1 MSQALD
7 QLIDRV
13 LRSLDITS
21 FIAATTLDDRVD
33 VVLRAAPMRLYSHQ
47 LAEVWAGLIA
57 QHSAS
62 LGAPLVRALVR
73 EMLQL
78 SPHHD
83 RAESVYRAIMSP
95 QDALLDAAEPVFMIA
110 SCERYLDKARGLR
123 QQLQALGARA
133 LILTGQASL
142 LDTEWHDEGLTV
154 PVADTY
160 EALPLKVATGIAAI
174 VGRFGPCTVV
184 KIDDDCQPTADFK
197 VSRFM
202 QLGTQHDYVGVP
214 IQDPCHDRLWH
225 HGKTSRPMGA
235 YTRRYLG
242 PWARGACYLL
252 GQRAS
257 AQIAREVTFFPGE
270 FSCEYYEDKAV
281 GDCLRRHDIALSSL
295 PGDAAWGITFDMTER
310 PVSARSQAQ
319 APSVQSGESP
329 APAVASAST
338 DASRARIPKVLHLTW
353 VGDDSRRP
361 NNCIQTWIDQNPTWT
376 VKVWGN
382 EDLAQQ
388 EWVNARH
395 IKEMW
400 NRELN
405 GVADLMRWEIL
416 YNEGGIVVDAD
427 SVCVRPLDD
436 WILEADAI
444 ACWENEITRPR
455 LIGCNMIGAVP
466 QNPFIGQIIQDLHQL
481 PTVIHDMAWKTVGPL
496 CITQAYFKYR
506 YTGLTILPSH
516 FFIPDHFS
524 GVHYQG
530 SGIVYAKQEWA
541 STHQSYDT
549 LHLKNVA

>member
-1 MSQALD
+1 M
-7 QLIDRV
+7 
-13 LRSLDITS
+13 
-21 FIAATTLDDRVD
+21 
-33 VVLRAAPMRLYSHQ
+33 
-47 LAEVWAGLIA
+47 
-57 QHSAS
+57 
-62 LGAPLVRALVR
+62 
-73 EMLQL
+73 
-78 SPHHD
+78 
-83 RAESVYRAIMSP
+83 
-95 QDALLDAAEPVFMIA
+95 
-110 SCERYLDKARGLR
+110 
-123 QQLQALGARA
+123 
-133 LILTGQASL
+133 
-142 LDTEWHDEGLTV
+142 
-154 PVADTY
+154 
-160 EALPLKVATGIAAI
+160 
-174 VGRFGPCTVV
+174 
-184 KIDDDCQPTADFK
+184 
-197 VSRFM
+197 
-202 QLGTQHDYVGVP
+202 
-214 IQDPCHDRLWH
+214 
-225 HGKTSRPMGA
+225 
-235 YTRRYLG
+235 
-242 PWARGACYLL
+242 
-252 GQRAS
+252 
-257 AQIAREVTFFPGE
+257 
-270 FSCEYYEDKAV
+270 
-281 GDCLRRHDIALSSL
+281 
-295 PGDAAWGITFDMTER
+295 
-310 PVSARSQAQ
+310 
-319 APSVQSGESP
+319 
-329 APAVASAST
+329 
-338 DASRARIPKVLHLTW
+338 LHLTW

-382 EDLAQQ
+382 ADLEQQ

-405 GVADLMRWEIL
+405 GVADLMRWKIL